1 MALNEIKLTQ
11 LSEQIDNFVTSEKE
25 NINGAVMRLE
35 NLSKAYGNYVAVD
48 KINIEVHEGE
58 TIGLIGPNGAGKTT
72 TIKMIANL
80 IRATSG
86 KILVMNKQGEL
97 QPLNGISKDLIK
109 FGFLI
114 DVPFFYDMTANQILR
129 FFANAQDYPKE
140 KINDRI
146 DELLRLFKLS
156 DWKHKKV
163 KTFSK
168 GMRQKLGIIQAI
180 LVDPQIII
188 LDEPQSGLDPKARI
202 EIRKIIRE
210 LQQKGKTIFI
220 ASHMLHEISEVC
232 DKIALINHGKI
243 VAFDTIENLE
253 KNLKDKELN
262 CQIIKPIPIEQLKD
276 IIKKLKINLEPYLD
290 IHKIEKEP
298 IKYSSDKRSFTI
310 FYDGKTES
318 RSEIL
323 EILISKFK
331 SDFKVISFTQPKT
344 SRLEKIY
351 LEMITDDEPKLNL
364 KKKR

>member
-25 NINGAVMRLE
+25 NINAAVMKLE
-35 NLSKAYGNYVAVD
+35 NLSKTYGNHLAVD

-97 QPLNGISKDLIK
+97 QPLNGISRDLIK

-243 VAFDTIENLE
+243 IAFDTIENLE

-262 CQIIKPIPIEQLKD
+262 CQIIKPINSILPRKQPKIRSRIRHHNISKRFNIQPPMQMVNKLICCIRMIFCISNPSIFMFIQLLTTKL
-276 IIKKLKINLEPYLD
+276 ILKINTQ
-290 IHKIEKEP
+290 KI
-298 IKYSSDKRSFTI
+298 ITI
-310 FYDGKTES
+310 FLFD
-318 RSEIL
+318 L
-323 EILISKFK
+323 
-331 SDFKVISFTQPKT
+331 
-344 SRLEKIY
+344 
-351 LEMITDDEPKLNL
+351 TD
-364 KKKR
+364 